1 MHLTLKRMSHIII
14 VFFIITQV
22 FAFSLSFM
30 DSVYDSGIWQQG
42 INAVYQFRNLS
53 FVASIFIILVYARV
67 TIDDVLLLFGGM
79 ILYTIMFF
87 LFSENMPY
95 FREIQPLIKYIF
107 VAYISVRAKLVPFQT
122 IKKAFVWS
130 ARIVSVLLMLTLLQN
145 VTVLPFQ
152 IIYMEFANA
161 ISMSI
166 ALLLYSGIIDKN
178 APDLILSITGLIL
191 LLTYGSRGALMTL
204 CILAAYLVWVQYKN
218 TKIVYVIIFLSILIV
233 MTGPEVLS
241 IALDWMT
248 KAGLNSRTLEKLL
261 SGKFLVSNDRLRIYR
276 YLFKVLRDNFIFGI
290 GLCGDRYYL
299 PLRFTGVDATYAH
312 NMILELYLDFG
323 AIIATIMLTI
333 MGYLLYTCYFKEEDL
348 ERKGLFAAFFT
359 VGLLQLMISRSWITE
374 QNLFIFFAL
383 LLTYSTSTRI
393 KFVCEINKSGGV
405 KK

>member
-1 MHLTLKRMSHIII
+1 MHLTLKRLSHIII

-30 DSVYDSGIWQQG
+30 DLVYDSGIWQQG

-53 FVASIFIILVYARV
+53 FVASIFIILIYARV
-67 TIDDVLLLFGGM
+67 TIDDLLLLFGGM
-79 ILYTIMFF
+79 ILYTTMFF

-107 VAYISVRAKLVPFQT
+107 VAYVSVRAKLVPFQT

-218 TKIVYVIIFLSILIV
+218 TKIVYVILFLSILIV

-276 YLFKVLRDNFIFGI
+276 YLFKVLRDNFIFGV

-323 AIIATIMLTI
+323 VIIGTIMMTI

-359 VGLLQLMISRSWITE
+359 VGLLQLMTSRSWITE
-374 QNLFIFFAL
+374 QNFFIFFAL

>member
-276 YLFKVLRDNFIFGI
+276 YLFKVLRDNFIFGV

-359 VGLLQLMISRSWITE
+359 VGLLQLMTSRSWITE
-374 QNLFIFFAL
+374 QNFFIFFAL

>member
-79 ILYTIMFF
+79 ILYTTMFF

-107 VAYISVRAKLVPFQT
+107 VAYVSVRAKLVPFQT

-178 APDLILSITGLIL
+178 APDLILSITGLVL

-248 KAGLNSRTLEKLL
+248 KAGFNSRTLEKLL

-276 YLFKVLRDNFIFGI
+276 YLFKVLRDNFIFGV

-312 NMILELYLDFG
+312 NLILELYLDFG
-323 AIIATIMLTI
+323 VIIGTIIMTI
-333 MGYLLYTCYFKEEDL
+333 MGYLLYVCYFNEEDL
-348 ERKGLFAAFFT
+348 ERKGLFSAFFT
-359 VGLLQLMISRSWITE
+359 VGFLQLMTSRSWITE
-374 QNLFIFFAL
+374 QNFFIFFAL

-393 KFVCEINKSGGV
+393 KFVWEINKSGGV